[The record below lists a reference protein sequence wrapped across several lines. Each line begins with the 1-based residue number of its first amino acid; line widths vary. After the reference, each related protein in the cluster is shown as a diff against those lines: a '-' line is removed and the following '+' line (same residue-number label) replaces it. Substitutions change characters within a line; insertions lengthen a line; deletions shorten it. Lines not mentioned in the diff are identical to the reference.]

1 MSSARAPR
9 RVADLPALQ
18 AALCGPLADRPVVTL
33 DVFDTLVS
41 RRLLPPERLLQTL
54 AREAAGWL
62 GHPDWQAVLHA
73 RQQCEARL
81 RAAAGASAG
90 CDPECHLDA
99 LQAAWAQALRPQDS
113 PAAQAA
119 LAARLDAAEMALEH
133 AALFALPGAA
143 ALLAALAADGRRIY
157 LLSDM
162 YLGARRIGA
171 LLEGLGLMAHVAGL
185 YVSADHRQSKR
196 SGRLFHTLMAR
207 EGLTAAQL
215 VHAGDHPVADARTP
229 RRLGIAAVQLADP
242 AAARRLVRART
253 EQMLAARRPYWR
265 GRQLLGV
272 ADAGRAAAPA
282 PATASARYRHYG
294 EQLLG
299 PVYCTYV
306 LGLIERLQQLQCDQV
321 CFIARDGW
329 LFQQLFRRLAPPAL
343 AALPQ
348 RYLYLSRRVALTAQA
363 AGGLDWALARLP
375 LVNPRQRHLAGILAG
390 FGLPAP
396 AFAPL
401 AARHGLAL
409 EAPLALSPQAG
420 QPGDPRLAAWLADP
434 EVQAEVHRH
443 TAPVKARLA
452 AYLEAAG
459 FFAGG
464 HAALVDI
471 GWNGKIQHALAQ
483 GFAGRED
490 LPRLTGLY
498 FGFRGGLG
506 FTPGPGSRAEGLML
520 DRPRRRVR
528 EQAVLFF
535 EELFEES
542 SRAAHAT
549 TIDYAPA
556 ADGRMQPVLREPDHP
571 ARLAERA
578 ANPHIA
584 ELQAGILEFAERFEP
599 ARRLTGYRFAELKP
613 YMLSLIERAV
623 VYPAP
628 SEAAAL
634 GALAHADDFGADGLQ
649 DAATPAGGGL
659 RRRLARVRAA
669 PWRYGEAA
677 HSPALPRYPLRLAQM
692 WRS

>member
-1 MSSARAPR
+1 MAGAPR

-18 AALCGPLADRPVVTL
+18 AALRGPLADRPVVTL

-54 AREAAGWL
+54 AREVAGWL
-62 GHPDWQAVLHA
+62 DRADWQAVLRA
-73 RQQCEARL
+73 RQQSEAGL
-81 RAAAGASAG
+81 RAAAGAQAG

-99 LQAAWAQALRPQDS
+99 LQAAWAQALLPQGS
-113 PAAQAA
+113 PAAQAE
-119 LAARLDAAEMALEH
+119 LAARLDTAEMALER
-133 AALFALPGAA
+133 AALFALPGAE
-143 ALLAALAADGRRIY
+143 ALLAALAADGRRIF

-162 YLGARRIGA
+162 YLGARRIA
-171 LLEGLGLMAHVAGL
+171 SLLEGLGLMPHVAGL
-185 YVSADHRQSKR
+185 YVSADCRQSKR
-196 SGRLFHTLMAR
+196 SGRLFRTLMAQ
-207 EGLTAAQL
+207 EGLSAAQL
-215 VHAGDHPVADARTP
+215 VHAGDHPVADARAP
-229 RRLGIAAVQLADP
+229 RRLGIAAVQLVDR
-242 AAARRLVRART
+242 AAAERVVRART

-272 ADAGRAAAPA
+272 ADAGLTAAPA
-282 PATASARYRHYG
+282 AGADFYRRYG

-299 PVYCTYV
+299 PIYCTYV
-306 LGLIERLQQLQCDQV
+306 LGLIERLQQLECDQV
-321 CFIARDGW
+321 CFMARDGW
-329 LFQQLFRRLAPPAL
+329 LFQQLFARLAPPAL

-348 RYLYLSRRVALTAQA
+348 RYLHLSRRVALTAQA

-401 AARHGLAL
+401 AARHGLTL
-409 EAPLALSPQAG
+409 EAPLALSPQAEV
-420 QPGDPRLAAWLADP
+420 PGDPRLVAWLADP
-434 EVQAEVHRH
+434 EVQAEVRRH
-443 TAPVKARLA
+443 TAPMQARLA
-452 AYLEAAG
+452 AYLDEAG

-471 GWNGKIQHALAQ
+471 GWNGKIQHALARS
-483 GFAGRED
+483 FTDRDD

-506 FTPGPGSRAEGLML
+506 FTPGPGSQAEGLML

-549 TIDYAPA
+549 TVDYAPA
-556 ADGRMQPVLREPDHP
+556 ADGRMQPVLRQETHP

-584 ELQAGILEFAERFEP
+584 ALQAGVFSFAERFEP

-623 VYPAP
+623 VYPTPA
-628 SEAAAL
+628 EAAAFA
-634 GALAHADDFGADGLQ
+634 ALAHADDFGADGLQ
-649 DAATPAGGGL
+649 TDAAPAAGGL
-659 RRRLARVRAA
+659 RSRLARVRAA

-677 HSPALPRYPLRLAQM
+677 ASPALPRYPLRLAQM